1 MQIADQQDNKIVETV
16 VKPSRASPLPQENA
30 FQCGSGGAAIRLA
43 REEARKTNKSASPR
57 TCCHPLVR

>member
-1 MQIADQQDNKIVETV
+1 MQITDQQDNKIVETV

-30 FQCGSGGAAIRLA
+30 FQCGSGLA